1 MNDTKGTPACLR
13 TQRDALRYT
22 SGELSAEE
30 RITFEVH
37 LQHCRECAR
46 LVDDERTIRRVF
58 GALPRSS
65 PSATVRALISE
76 RAAASGAAYHK
87 LSSPGRI
94 APLRTALVTR
104 IPVWTWPVA
113 AAAILLLGVSLTF
126 HRDVRT
132 PVFPSDTLSAPV
144 ALVPDVPA
152 GDGIQVASVS
162 ETTKASTR
170 IRTPRDG
177 ASASDNLLDDDV
189 VELADR
195 VETLAMILDE
205 ETTQ

>member
-1 MNDTKGTPACLR
+1 
-13 TQRDALRYT
+13 
-22 SGELSAEE
+22 
-30 RITFEVH
+30 
-37 LQHCRECAR
+37 
-46 LVDDERTIRRVF
+46 
-58 GALPRSS
+58 
-65 PSATVRALISE
+65 
-76 RAAASGAAYHK
+76 
-87 LSSPGRI
+87 
-94 APLRTALVTR
+94 
-104 IPVWTWPVA
+104 
-113 AAAILLLGVSLTF
+113 LTF